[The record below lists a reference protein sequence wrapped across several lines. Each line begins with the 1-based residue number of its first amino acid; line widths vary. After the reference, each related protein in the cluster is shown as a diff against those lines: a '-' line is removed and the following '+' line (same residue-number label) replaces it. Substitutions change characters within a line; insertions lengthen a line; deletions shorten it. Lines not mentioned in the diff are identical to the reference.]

1 MYLSPLNI
9 FYTNVE
15 HLSEDLLTETDL
27 ERKVKSY
34 KDKEQ
39 IPKLQVFYKC
49 GRYFTLNN
57 AELRVCRKLQND
69 GFCHRIKVEK
79 VPVKRIPKGILD
91 TMEVPETDCPIT
103 RDTTKRSKTGYRQL
117 TVASISKDPD
127 FNDKAEQTDDSLS
140 SCTLDSSDDGVSEDG
155 KQDELDTDDWVSSSD
170 HSTESEVEEEEESF
184 L

>member
-117 TVASISKDPD
+117 TSRDALIPV
-127 FNDKAEQTDDSLS
+127 T
-140 SCTLDSSDDGVSEDG
+140 
-155 KQDELDTDDWVSSSD
+155 
-170 HSTESEVEEEEESF
+170 TEFQKMANKMNWTQMIGSVLVIIARSQKLKRKKKVF
-184 L
+184 CNLIKKINFIDQNV

>member
-1 MYLSPLNI
+1 MIPTIQYYWLLEQYVFKTTMYLSPLNI

-34 KDKEQ
+34 KDKKQ

-103 RDTTKRSKTGYRQL
+103 R
-117 TVASISKDPD
+117 
-127 FNDKAEQTDDSLS
+127 
-140 SCTLDSSDDGVSEDG
+140 G
-155 KQDELDTDDWVSSSD
+155 KFIYIV
-170 HSTESEVEEEEESF
+170 
-184 L
+184 